1 MTDIF
6 DWHNTSM
13 KMAENAMVARI
24 RGDHALSIEY
34 FREALK
40 LETQAAS
47 MLQSDS
53 EAEPTRS
60 ILYRSAASLALECS
74 EWREAERLASA
85 GLSGY
90 PPAEIIE
97 ELREVHKQT
106 LFMNRLEKK
115 GLVLEANELTISIAG
130 AGAGTGIAQ
139 SDIVLDRLS
148 NFKTLAERT
157 ADRIGY
163 LPYRV
168 AGQSKISSKYPV
180 FIRAFTPGSFN
191 ITLTIGR
198 PDQLLLPGFESSI
211 PAVDIIREILNCI
224 QLLNQRQEHLLRER
238 ISDPAYFNNF
248 VVLMNK
254 IAPDGDAVQ
263 SVGFTTHQDGKQH
276 SVQLLR
282 KQAEIS
288 RIPKSASE
296 KDENWNTGEIREIA
310 GKLRYADAIKY
321 ETSGSIKLLNE
332 EGKRIAIKVPQG
344 MDDIIGPLWSQQVI
358 ATVSYHKNIYQLV
371 DIRRADQS

>member
-1 MTDIF
+1 
-6 DWHNTSM
+6 
-13 KMAENAMVARI
+13 
-24 RGDHALSIEY
+24 
-34 FREALK
+34 
-40 LETQAAS
+40 
-47 MLQSDS
+47 
-53 EAEPTRS
+53 
-60 ILYRSAASLALECS
+60 
-74 EWREAERLASA
+74 
-85 GLSGY
+85 
-90 PPAEIIE
+90 
-97 ELREVHKQT
+97 
-106 LFMNRLEKK
+106 
-115 GLVLEANELTISIAG
+115 
-130 AGAGTGIAQ
+130 
-139 SDIVLDRLS
+139 
-148 NFKTLAERT
+148 
-157 ADRIGY
+157 
-163 LPYRV
+163 
-168 AGQSKISSKYPV
+168 
-180 FIRAFTPGSFN
+180 
-191 ITLTIGR
+191 
-198 PDQLLLPGFESSI
+198 
-211 PAVDIIREILNCI
+211 
-224 QLLNQRQEHLLRER
+224 
-238 ISDPAYFNNF
+238 
-248 VVLMNK
+248 MNK